1 VDPTEL
7 ARRLLEP
14 IPANKSFGL
23 RITHANNGE
32 AEVVIDAPPHLA
44 NVIGS
49 LHSSGLI
56 ALSDAAGLAAIIATA
71 RDEKEFDGVIP
82 LGAAAELQ
90 FLAPARGRLVA
101 RCNLTESDVAT
112 VRALLDGETDK
123 ISLRTAVDVANAAGA
138 VVCTGGFRWSVRR
151 ATS

>member
-1 VDPTEL
+1 MDLTEL

-23 RITHANNGE
+23 QVTRAKNGE
-32 AEVVIDAPPHLA
+32 AEVALDAPPQLA

-56 ALSDAAGLAAIIATA
+56 ALLDAAGLAAIIATA
-71 RDEKEFDGVIP
+71 HTEEEFDGVIP

-101 RCNLTESDVAT
+101 RCNLRESDIAT
-112 VRALLDGETDK
+112 VRSLLDGETDK
-123 ISLRTAVDVANAAGA
+123 ISLKTAVDVSNSAGA

-151 ATS
+151 VN

>member
-1 VDPTEL
+1 VDLTEL

-14 IPANKSFGL
+14 IPANKTFGL
-23 RITHANNGE
+23 RVTRAKNGE
-32 AEVVIDAPPHLA
+32 AEVALDAPPQLA

-56 ALSDAAGLAAIIATA
+56 ALLDAAGLAAIISVAHT
-71 RDEKEFDGVIP
+71 EEEFDGVIP

-90 FLAPARGRLVA
+90 FLAPARGQLVA
-101 RCNLTESDVAT
+101 RCNLCESDIAT
-112 VRALLDGETDK
+112 VRSLLDGETDK
-123 ISLRTAVDVANAAGA
+123 ISLKTTVDVSNSAGA

-151 ATS
+151 VN